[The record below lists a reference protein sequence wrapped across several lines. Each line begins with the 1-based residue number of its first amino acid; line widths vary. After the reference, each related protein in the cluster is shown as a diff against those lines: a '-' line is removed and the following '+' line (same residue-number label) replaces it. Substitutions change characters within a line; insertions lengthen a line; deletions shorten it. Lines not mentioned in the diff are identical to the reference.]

1 MLFLSVCVLFSLCLS
16 VGPARA
22 AASVGGEINLMI
34 SYCGWCSLTAGESP
48 GDAVSLLRE
57 QRRAQIIS
65 PAAFIYCST
74 YCCIIITPS
83 SLPPPSLHLIAQPR
97 LTFLPHSHYV
107 PLGLLSL
114 FQFPISQ
121 KLFLFS
127 IHTMVPFCIFL
138 AFVDRGCRV
147 AIWVIYWENK
157 WHLDK
162 SI

>member
-1 MLFLSVCVLFSLCLS
+1 MDQHVKTVMLFLSVCVLFSLCLS

-83 SLPPPSLHLIAQPR
+83 SLPPSLPPLSASTSSR
-97 LTFLPHSHYV
+97 SLVLLSSLTLTTFLSV
-107 PLGLLSL
+107 SCL
-114 FQFPISQ
+114 FFSSQ
-121 KLFLFS
+121 S
-127 IHTMVPFCIFL
+127 RRSCFCSPSTPWSPSASF
-138 AFVDRGCRV
+138 
-147 AIWVIYWENK
+147 
-157 WHLDK
+157 
-162 SI
+162 

>member
-83 SLPPPSLHLIAQPR
+83 SLPPSLPPPHRAASSHFPPSLSLRSSRSLVSFSVPNLAEVVSVLHPHHGPLLHLSSLCRQR
-97 LTFLPHSHYV
+97 LPCRNLSHI
-107 PLGLLSL
+107 LR
-114 FQFPISQ
+114 
-121 KLFLFS
+121 K
-127 IHTMVPFCIFL
+127 
-138 AFVDRGCRV
+138 
-147 AIWVIYWENK
+147 
-157 WHLDK
+157 
-162 SI
+162 